1 MDLDAVTG
9 ELYGVPPGDFV
20 TERDERAAQARRAG
34 ERELADAIKRLR
46 RPSAGAWLANL
57 LVRERHEQV
66 SELLAVGAELRQAQA
81 HLANEDLRRLSK
93 ERRRVVASLA
103 GDALELA
110 RDRGQ
115 TVSSAAAR
123 ELEATLGGS
132 HAGRRRG
139 RRTAG
144 RPSERRPRLYRARLG
159 GLRRPSPP
167 RGQWHAGR
175 LNSP

>member
-1 MDLDAVTG
+1 MPSKG
-9 ELYGVPPGDFV
+9 
-20 TERDERAAQARRAG
+20 
-34 ERELADAIKRLR
+34 
-46 RPSAGAWLANL
+46 SAGRAPAPGWPTSSSAS
-57 LVRERHEQV
+57 VTSKYRSCSPWARSCARPE
-66 SELLAVGAELRQAQA
+66 A

-123 ELEATLGGS
+123 ELETTLEAAMLDAGAAGELQ
-132 HAGRRRG
+132 AGRL
-139 RRTAG
+139 
-144 RPSERRPRLYRARLG
+144 ERRPRLYRARVG
-159 GLRRPSPP
+159 RAPRRPFPP